1 MFILQAEK
9 AFLSLQKSP
18 AVNGFAA
25 HLNTIFDGVMTP
37 IGEEFDYVDTL
48 SKYYRAGEADTD
60 EAKAEID
67 RQIAAILS
75 ENKKRTA
82 IKRAKAAEIGAD
94 VYGPELPPA
103 IQPIIDAITEPK
115 KEESRNW
122 ESSSYSVNE
131 MQRRGL
137 GMGGEFVNKEEK
149 QQVTLLQ
156 SIEKVLK
163 QASTTGG
170 LQWA

>member
-1 MFILQAEK
+1 MRLLTVLAFMLFAPVAALAEMRLVMVEQAGC
-9 AFLSLQKSP
+9 AYC
-18 AVNGFAA
+18 AA
-25 HLNTIFDGVMTP
+25 W
-37 IGEEFDYVDTL
+37 
-48 SKYYRAGEADTD
+48 D
-60 EAKAEID
+60 EA
-67 RQIAAILS
+67 
-75 ENKKRTA
+75 
-82 IKRAKAAEIGAD
+82 IGPI
-94 VYGPELPPA
+94 YGPELPPA